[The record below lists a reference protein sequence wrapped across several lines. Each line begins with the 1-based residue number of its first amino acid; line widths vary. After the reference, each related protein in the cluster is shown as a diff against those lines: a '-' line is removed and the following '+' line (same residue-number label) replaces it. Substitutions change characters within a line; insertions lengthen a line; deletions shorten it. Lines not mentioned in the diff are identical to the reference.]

1 MQFETLFDRK
11 VVDLT
16 EDQLF
21 SLTKEELHKL
31 APSKDNVNES
41 MMMLTSA
48 LMRHVDT
55 MKLKH
60 YYDKNDKV
68 NDPDGTLYEHYIS
81 YYDLQPLNESNLLK
95 YNHMNVDIYNQLLD
109 NKYEE
114 VGGRNKL
121 TTDFIRSHWTT
132 VYDAMDSI
140 SYGYDQP
147 IIYKNLCDAFGKDQ
161 VDQVWKKHYKFGIN
175 DGL

>member
-1 MQFETLFDRK
+1 MQFETLLNRQI
-11 VVDLT
+11 VNLT

-21 SLTKEELHKL
+21 TLTKDELLKL
-31 APSKDNVNES
+31 APSKDNVSES

-48 LMRHVDT
+48 LMRQVDT
-55 MKLKH
+55 LKLKY
-60 YYDKNDKV
+60 YYDKDDKV
-68 NDPDGTLYEHYIS
+68 NDPDGELYEHYIS

-95 YNHMNVDIYNQLLD
+95 YNHANVDIYNQLLD

-121 TTDFIRSHWTT
+121 TTDFIRSHWVI

-147 IIYKNLCDAFGKDQ
+147 IIYKNLCDAFGKD
-161 VDQVWKKHYKFGIN
+161 
-175 DGL
+175 